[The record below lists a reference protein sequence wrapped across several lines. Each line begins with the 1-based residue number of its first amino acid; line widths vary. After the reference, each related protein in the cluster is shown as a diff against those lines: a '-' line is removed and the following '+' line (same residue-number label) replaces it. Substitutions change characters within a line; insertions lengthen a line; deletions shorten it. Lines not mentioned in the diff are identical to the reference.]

1 MDQDGACG
9 RRGAARVGLCAGVPA
24 RPGRAAANLLPQIN
38 CARQLGTTSSGKSCS
53 INDLLIKV
61 ANRGEGGAV
70 AGVDQ
75 AIANELVIT
84 VYLDT
89 NALLDLL
96 ATVEDGFTLVERVT
110 SGETAGGTSERSA
123 EASFGAPGVFNFF
136 KLGLSGKL
144 AKSTNDARNDTTESE
159 ITHTYGSLLHRLRRY
174 LIEEGL
180 ITTVPSGSPGAVQV
194 GKFIEF
200 TGVVRPNPF
209 TASFRQLQRMLN
221 YVSVAAAFEGKSSP
235 SQRPGGRPQNR
246 SGGGGSGGQSRP
258 TASGPTGVQIKAMG
272 DFFEQLTADVERE
285 GTSTVLLQ
293 SETSNYQAIVTLYD
307 DFLRDRSMA
316 ELLNRE
322 FRVLGKVARHLP
334 EGSSEKVDLLAS
346 SGIAG
351 FSPELLGS
359 LSQGV
364 DEMSR
369 SGGASLATPSTVIEP
384 PVVEIVPIAIYL

>member
-1 MDQDGACG
+1 MA
-9 RRGAARVGLCAGVPA
+9 
-24 RPGRAAANLLPQIN
+24 
-38 CARQLGTTSSGKSCS
+38 S
-53 INDLLIKV
+53 
-61 ANRGEGGAV
+61 E
-70 AGVDQ
+70 DQ
-75 AIANELVIT
+75 AIANELVVT

-110 SGETAGGTSERSA
+110 SGQTAGSTSERSG

-144 AKSTNDARNDTTESE
+144 ARSTNNARNDATESE

-174 LIEEGL
+174 LIEENL
-180 ITTVPSGSPGAVQV
+180 ITTVTGDSPAAVQV

-209 TASFRQLQRMLN
+209 TATFRQLQRMLN
-221 YVSVAAAFEGKSSP
+221 YVSAAAAFGSTP
-235 SQRPGGRPQNR
+235 QRAGGSRQNR
-246 SGGGGSGGQSRP
+246 SGGGGGGGQSGP
-258 TASGPTGVQIKAMG
+258 TASSPTAAQLKAMG
-272 DFFEQLTADVERE
+272 EFFEQLTADVERE
-285 GTSTVLLQ
+285 GTSTVLLR
-293 SETSNYQAIVTLYD
+293 SETTKYQAIVTLYD

-334 EGSSEKVDLLAS
+334 EGSPEKVDLLAS

-359 LSQGV
+359 LSEGV
-364 DEMSR
+364 AEMSR
-369 SGGASLATPSTVIEP
+369 SGGAKLATPSTVIEP